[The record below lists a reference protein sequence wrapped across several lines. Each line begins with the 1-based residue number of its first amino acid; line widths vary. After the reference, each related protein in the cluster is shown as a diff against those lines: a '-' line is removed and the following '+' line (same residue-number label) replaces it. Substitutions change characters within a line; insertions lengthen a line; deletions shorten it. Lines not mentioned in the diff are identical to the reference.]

1 MPGPRDGAGNIREV
15 GSRSPVNRNPR
26 FPAFPFLRQ
35 RRCKSMYST
44 NKPMNV
50 LPNKMRGVR
59 GKGRRRY
66 LSRPLFPI
74 RGSSAKNPPGTSSDS
89 TTRNEPWTFCHLTHL
104 PSKDVCISPFGKL
117 AQRIW
122 ATEYCSYI
130 LPRKSLFAM
139 WQSRGAPFL
148 LCHPGYTCFYHRSGF
163 PDPFGPNLCYD
174 VTRRHHG
181 PNC

>member
-1 MPGPRDGAGNIREV
+1 MPGPRDGTGIIRDV
-15 GSRSPVNRNPR
+15 GSRAPVNRNPR
-26 FPAFPFLRQ
+26 FPAFPFPRK

-44 NKPMNV
+44 NRPKNV

-74 RGSSAKNPPGTSSDS
+74 RDSSAKNPPAHPATPPRGTNHGHSATSLIYRARMSALAPLANCLSASGQRSIISIYYRGSPCSPCGNPAEPLSSS
-89 TTRNEPWTFCHLTHL
+89 ATPATLVFTTDPVSLTL
-104 PSKDVCISPFGKL
+104 L
-117 AQRIW
+117 AP
-122 ATEYCSYI
+122 T
-130 LPRKSLFAM
+130 
-139 WQSRGAPFL
+139 
-148 LCHPGYTCFYHRSGF
+148 
-163 PDPFGPNLCYD
+163 CYD